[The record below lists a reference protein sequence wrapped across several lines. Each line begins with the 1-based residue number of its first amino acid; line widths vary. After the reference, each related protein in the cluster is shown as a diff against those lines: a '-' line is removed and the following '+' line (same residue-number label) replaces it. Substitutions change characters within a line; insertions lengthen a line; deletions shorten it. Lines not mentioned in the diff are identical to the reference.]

1 MSNKPNS
8 GMFWERKREKGQEF
22 MIDPGNE
29 GGELYSGVM
38 DIWIRACIGSVVV
51 VVLVAIVAITITII
65 IITIDIAVTFVII
78 VASACIIAA
87 VMRMHLYQD

>member
-38 DIWIRACIGSVVV
+38 DIWIFACIGSVVV
-51 VVLVAIVAITITII
+51 VIVAITITII
-65 IITIDIAVTFVII
+65 IITIDTAITFVII
-78 VASACIIAA
+78 VASSCIIAA
-87 VMRMHLYQD
+87 VMRMHLY